1 MKAARAAGETP
12 ALRSIQH
19 LRAGA
24 ALAVVTYH
32 ALQWRTG
39 GFDVGRAG
47 VDVFFVISGLV
58 MWTSTV
64 THPARPVGF
73 IWRRFV
79 RVAPLYWIATLA
91 TAGAAWAWPDFL
103 PQILPGWRHLA
114 LSLAFIPHFD
124 PKGLPFPT
132 LPLGWT
138 LDYEAIFYL
147 VFAGA
152 LFAPKPWRTKM
163 ITGALA
169 TIVAAG
175 FLLDDP
181 LYILGANP
189 MLLQF
194 AAGLWLGVA
203 IERRVLPSRAW
214 GFGMIVLALAGWF
227 LVQTTGWF
235 VELWRPFQWGIPA
248 TLLVAGAVTA
258 EVRGGWPTF
267 PPLRRLGDA
276 SYSIYLWHPAAIAVT
291 AHLLGYRG
299 GAFVPLS
306 VFAAILA
313 GLASH
318 AWLETPL
325 LRTLRRVRARRPAA
339 ASN

>member
-1 MKAARAAGETP
+1 VTRSSGAPREPGVLRQVRALA
-12 ALRSIQH
+12 SIQH
-19 LRAGA
+19 LRAVA
-24 ALAVVTYH
+24 ALTVVTYH

-58 MWTSTV
+58 MWTSTAERDV
-64 THPARPVGF
+64 TPPGF
-73 IWRRFV
+73 LWRRLI

-91 TAGAAWAWPDFL
+91 TAGAAWTWPEFL

-124 PKGLPFPT
+124 PRGLPFPT
-132 LPLGWT
+132 LPVGWT

-147 VFAGA
+147 AFAGA
-152 LFAPKPWRTKM
+152 LFAPKAWRARL
-163 ITGALA
+163 ITGVLA
-169 TIVAAG
+169 TLVAAG

-214 GFGMIVLALAGWF
+214 GVAMIVLALAGW
-227 LVQTTGWF
+227 LVVQTTGWF
-235 VELWRPFQWGIPA
+235 VEFWRPFQWGIPA
-248 TLLVAGAVTA
+248 TLLVGGAVTV
-258 EVRGGWPTF
+258 ETRGGWPSL
-267 PPLRRLGDA
+267 PPLRR
-276 SYSIYLWHPAAIAVT
+276 IYLWHPAAIAAV

-299 GAFVPLS
+299 GAFVPLAI
-306 VFAAILA
+306 VAAILA

-318 AWLETPL
+318 AWLERPL
-325 LRTLRRVRARRPAA
+325 LAALRRIRAR
-339 ASN
+339 

>member
-1 MKAARAAGETP
+1 MKGREVD
-12 ALRSIQH
+12 LVSIQH
-19 LRAGA
+19 LRALA
-24 ALAVVTYH
+24 ALTVVTYH

-58 MWTSTV
+58 MWTSTTV
-64 THPARPVGF
+64 HPATPLGF
-73 IWRRFV
+73 IWRRLI

-91 TAGAAWAWPDFL
+91 TAGAAWVWPDFL

-147 VFAGA
+147 VFAGS
-152 LFAPKPWRTKM
+152 LFAPKPWRARF
-163 ITGALA
+163 ITGVLA

-203 IERRVLPSRAW
+203 IELRVLPSRAW
-214 GFGMIVLALAGWF
+214 GWAMICPRHGRLGRLCRPPAGSSSSGGRSSGASPRRC
-227 LVQTTGWF
+227 LVS
-235 VELWRPFQWGIPA
+235 
-248 TLLVAGAVTA
+248 GAVTV
-258 EVRGGWPTF
+258 ETRGGWPKL
-267 PPLRRLGDA
+267 PLLRRLGDA

-299 GAFVPLS
+299 GAFVALAIL
-306 VFAAILA
+306 AAILA

-325 LRTLRRVRARRPAA
+325 LRALRRIRARRPAA
-339 ASN
+339 ASS

>member
-1 MKAARAAGETP
+1 M
-12 ALRSIQH
+12 
-19 LRAGA
+19 
-24 ALAVVTYH
+24 VTYH

-39 GFDVGRAG
+39 GFDIGRAG

-58 MWTSTV
+58 MWTSSTGRDV
-64 THPARPVGF
+64 TPAGF
-73 IWRRFV
+73 VWRRFI
-79 RVAPLYWIATLA
+79 RVAPLYWIATLV
-91 TAGAAWAWPDFL
+91 TASAALAWPEFL

-138 LDYEAIFYL
+138 LDYEAMFYL
-147 VFAGA
+147 VFSGA
-152 LFAPKPWRTKM
+152 LFAPRAWQAKLT
-163 ITGALA
+163 TGVLA
-169 TIVAAG
+169 TVVAAG

-203 IERRVLPSRAW
+203 IERRVLPSRVSGWA
-214 GFGMIVLALAGWF
+214 MIVLAVAGW
-227 LVQTTGWF
+227 LIVQTTGWF
-235 VELWRPFQWGIPA
+235 VEFWRPFQWGIPA
-248 TLLVAGAVTA
+248 TLLVAGAVTI
-258 EVRGGWPTF
+258 ETRGGWPKL
-267 PPLRRLGDA
+267 PSMRRMGDA
-276 SYSIYLWHPAAIAVT
+276 SYSIYLWHPAAIAVV
-291 AHLLGYRG
+291 AHVLGYRG
-299 GAFVPLS
+299 GAFVPLAIL
-306 VFAAILA
+306 AAILA

-325 LRTLRRVRARRPAA
+325 LAALRRFRAR
-339 ASN
+339 

>member
-1 MKAARAAGETP
+1 MKGREVD
-12 ALRSIQH
+12 LVSVQH
-19 LRAGA
+19 LRAFA
-24 ALAVVTYH
+24 ALTVVTYH

-58 MWTSTV
+58 MWTSTAGRGV
-64 THPARPVGF
+64 TPAGF
-73 IWRRFV
+73 IWRRLI
-79 RVAPLYWIATLA
+79 RVAPLYWVATLA

-114 LSLAFIPHFD
+114 LSLAFVPHFD

-152 LFAPKPWRTKM
+152 LFAPKAWRAKL
-163 ITGALA
+163 ITGVLA

-203 IERRVLPSRAW
+203 IERGVLPSRAW
-214 GFGMIVLALAGWF
+214 GGAMIVLAFAGW
-227 LVQTTGWF
+227 LVVQTTGWF
-235 VELWRPFQWGIPA
+235 VEFWRPFQWGVPA
-248 TLLVAGAVTA
+248 ALLVAGATA
-258 EVRGGWPTF
+258 VETGGGWPQLA
-267 PPLRRLGDA
+267 PLRRMGDA
-276 SYSIYLWHPAAIAVT
+276 SYSIYLWHPAAIAVI
-291 AHLLGYRG
+291 AHLLGDRTG
-299 GAFVPLS
+299 IFVPLA
-306 VFAAILA
+306 VAAAIVT

-318 AWLETPL
+318 AWLEIPL
-325 LRTLRRVRARRPAA
+325 LSALRRIRAR
-339 ASN
+339 

>member
-1 MKAARAAGETP
+1 M
-12 ALRSIQH
+12 ALVSIQH
-19 LRAGA
+19 LRAFA
-24 ALAVVTYH
+24 ALTVVIYH
-32 ALQWRTG
+32 SLQWRTG

-58 MWTSTV
+58 MWTSTSERAV
-64 THPARPVGF
+64 TPAGF
-73 IWRRFV
+73 VWRRFI
-79 RVAPLYWIATLA
+79 RVAPLYWIATLV
-91 TAGAAWAWPDFL
+91 TAGAAWTWPRFL

-147 VFAGA
+147 VFGGA
-152 LFAPKPWRTKM
+152 LIAPKAWRARL
-163 ITGALA
+163 ITGVLA
-169 TIVAAG
+169 SIVAAG

-203 IERRVLPSRAW
+203 IERRILPSRAW
-214 GFGMIVLALAGWF
+214 GFAMIVLGLAGW
-227 LVQTTGWF
+227 LGVQGAGWF
-235 VELWRPFQWGIPA
+235 VEFWRPFQWGIPA
-248 TLLVAGAVTA
+248 TLLVSGAVTV
-258 EVRGGWPTF
+258 ECRGGWPKF

-276 SYSIYLWHPAAIAVT
+276 SYSIYLWHPAAIALT

-299 GAFVPLS
+299 GAFVPLA
-306 VFAAILA
+306 VVAAILA

-325 LRTLRRVRARRPAA
+325 LSALRRIKARRPAA
-339 ASN
+339 ALS